1 MKKNLLLC
9 CFIASGIFLGSGC
22 VSVPTATTVFGAK
35 CRALSESEL
44 ANLIAYTRGSLKKN
58 AKKYNFS
65 PEEMRIIRKDQ
76 PMIFVEYRGDCFGTL
91 MIYWKTP
98 TRRLGLRFENDFL
111 AEFPTCAM
119 IIGTNNGGHLGV
131 KPDKSRRGR

>member
-9 CFIASGIFLGSGC
+9 CFIASGIFLNSGC
-22 VSVPTATTVFGAK
+22 ISAPTATTVFGTP
-35 CRALSESEL
+35 CRALSDSEL
-44 ANLIAYTRGSLKKN
+44 ATLVAYTRGSLKKN
-58 AKKYNFS
+58 SQKYKFS
-65 PEEMRIIRKDQ
+65 PEEMRLINKEQ

-111 AEFPTCAM
+111 AEFPSCAM
-119 IIGTNNGGHLGV
+119 IIGTNSGGHIGV